1 MVRPEVVASYRKAPC
16 AERVGSTGR
25 ARAKA
30 LGRRKAKVML
40 PMLALG
46 ALQLGGSLLS
56 GMGAKQSS
64 AKQARLQMIAD
75 YQAREENARQ
85 LQIVNDAR
93 ERLGRELLTIP
104 ETESVR
110 SWVDTDAMMKA
121 AERSG
126 FNPVTWLNAGGM
138 QAYIR
143 SDRMT
148 TGHNAADAYKL
159 MIPEYALSQASQVPQ
174 QHSMLSALGAGLSA
188 AGTAMG
194 TQYRADMSYDLQSQR
209 MAQMAMGGI
218 NQGMGLSGTNGL
230 QTALSYGS
238 QSVRSAGG
246 ALSAGGGV
254 SPYAYPASWKPGDVE
269 VTHPFGRG
277 FIDPTVSNAD
287 VKETRYG
294 EPGDWLFGVDTMLH
308 DSVRNLSGRTLR
320 EWGQAAGMNIGD
332 YYKKGDTSWA
342 PSFDRW
348 WNSPSAAPAGFGSTA
363 DRWWTQGWQNLKSNG
378 LVQ

>member
-1 MVRPEVVASYRKAPC
+1 MSIAMF
-16 AERVGSTGR
+16 G
-25 ARAKA
+25 
-30 LGRRKAKVML
+30 
-40 PMLALG
+40 LG
-46 ALQLGGSLLS
+46 ALQLGGSLLA
-56 GMGAKQSS
+56 GMGASQSS

-75 YQAREENARQ
+75 GEARRINNENLAV
-85 LQIVNDAR
+85 VNAAR

-104 ETESVR
+104 ETEELGRS

-138 QAYIR
+138 QAYTQTR
-143 SDRMT
+143 DYRLT
-148 TGHNAADAYKL
+148 TGHNAADAFKM

-246 ALSAGGGV
+246 ALSPGGGV
-254 SPYAYPASWKPGDVE
+254 SPYAYPANWKPGDVE

-287 VKETRYG
+287 VKEARYG

-308 DSVRNLSGRTLR
+308 DSVRNLSGRSLR

-348 WNSPSAAPAGFGSTA
+348 WNSPASAPAGFGATADSMWSTA
-363 DRWWTQGWQNLKSNG
+363 WKNWQSNG